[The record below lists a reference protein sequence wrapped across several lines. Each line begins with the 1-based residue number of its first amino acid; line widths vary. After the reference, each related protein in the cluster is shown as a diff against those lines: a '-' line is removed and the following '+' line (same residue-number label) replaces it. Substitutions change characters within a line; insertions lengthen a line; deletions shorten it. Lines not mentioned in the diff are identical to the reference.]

1 MKSLNSK
8 CIFYIELDPIS
19 SKGNYC
25 NYAAFYVIF
34 FILSFCKLRWNLIAE
49 FRMSAI
55 AIVKHLDIIKCIS
68 PSFSSFFKLV
78 VMQVFIYWC
87 AKEAFYWCVFP
98 AIVFAAHQLSFLLN
112 KNSMY
117 GYWPFFGTG
126 ESITSHQNLRL
137 SKAVLRDYKW
147 SFWRMISSSFGW
159 ECVVKSD

>member
-34 FILSFCKLRWNLIAE
+34 FILSFCKLRWNLIPE
-49 FRMSAI
+49 SHMPAI

-98 AIVFAAHQLSFLLN
+98 AIVFAAHRPSFLLN
-112 KNSMY
+112 KISMY
-117 GYWPFFGTG
+117 GWLTVFWTD
-126 ESITSHQNLRL
+126 ETITSHQNLGL

-147 SFWRMISSSFGW
+147 SFWRMIKGFFGW
-159 ECVVKSD
+159 EYVVKPE